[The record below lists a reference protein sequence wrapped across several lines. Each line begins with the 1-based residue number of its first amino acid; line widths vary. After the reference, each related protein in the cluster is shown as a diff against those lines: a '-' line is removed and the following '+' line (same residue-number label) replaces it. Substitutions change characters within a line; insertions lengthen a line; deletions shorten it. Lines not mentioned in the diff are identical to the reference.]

1 MATDPPAATRVG
13 APSSVAPQAE
23 RPAPPVV
30 RRAPATLPPIRAV
43 DPPVHVAVVEVGIDA
58 EVVPVG
64 VAADGQMELPADPD
78 VVGWYRH
85 GSAPGGDSGS
95 VVLAGHV
102 DSRRYGV
109 GQLARLREI
118 EVGDGVDVRTAGGVD
133 ARYRV
138 VDVESVPK
146 ARLPVADLFRRDG
159 EERLVLVTCGGE
171 FDRSRGTYE
180 ENIVVT
186 AVRA

>member
-1 MATDPPAATRVG
+1 
-13 APSSVAPQAE
+13 
-23 RPAPPVV
+23 
-30 RRAPATLPPIRAV
+30 
-43 DPPVHVAVVEVGIDA
+43 
-58 EVVPVG
+58 
-64 VAADGQMELPADPD
+64 
-78 VVGWYRH
+78 
-85 GSAPGGDSGS
+85 
-95 VVLAGHV
+95 VLAGHV

-146 ARLPVADLFRRDG
+146 ARLPVADLFGRDG
-159 EERLVLVTCGGE
+159 EERLVLVTCGGD